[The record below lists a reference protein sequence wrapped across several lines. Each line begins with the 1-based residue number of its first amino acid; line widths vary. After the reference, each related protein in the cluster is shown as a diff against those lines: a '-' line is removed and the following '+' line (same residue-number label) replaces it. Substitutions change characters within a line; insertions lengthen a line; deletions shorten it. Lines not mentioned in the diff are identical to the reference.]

1 MIRNLLLALGAALM
15 VSSAAAPTSAAACR
29 DSKGKFTKCV
39 AKAPVVRCKDAKG
52 RFAKCGMA
60 GAKPV

>member
-1 MIRNLLLALGAALM
+1 MIRKLAFAFSAALL
-15 VSSAAAPTSAAACR
+15 VASTAAPASAAACR
-29 DSKGKFTKCV
+29 DTKGKFMKCA

-60 GAKPV
+60 GAKAM